1 VITSSDCGAG
11 IGRDP
16 GAGRRGLRFART
28 HQADGTLS
36 PELLTNAGID
46 RPGRTRQQAAA
57 GTGMVRSATALL
69 FLLGG
74 GLLAVSLAAQY
85 SYLLRERHQHW
96 PSLIEALALDLGMLI
111 FSLLALGLARGGRDA
126 RTERVLILACAS
138 GSSLMNYAAADVTS
152 PRSVLAY
159 AMPPIFLAVVADRVI
174 SVVRRH
180 YLGRAGGSAWLTA
193 GHVTMSIGR
202 GGARAALYSL
212 RLAIAPVSTLKGA
225 RAAVLL
231 ATPVP
236 ALEAPVPRMAI
247 EPPGRDDRE
256 PVSGPPDRR
265 RPGGHRD
272 GTKTA
277 RFLELVT
284 AEHGPLAGFD
294 LSKVGAVAKE
304 LAPQAELHEGS
315 ARSALRT
322 AVLAAH
328 AAAAAPATRDGA
340 A

>member
-1 VITSSDCGAG
+1 MTASSDCGAG
-11 IGRDP
+11 PGRDP
-16 GAGRRGLRFART
+16 GSGRRGLRFVRT

-36 PELLTNAGID
+36 SELLTNAGIG
-46 RPGRTRQQAAA
+46 RPGRTRQQAAP
-57 GTGMVRSATALL
+57 GTGLVRSATALL

-111 FSLLALGLARGGRDA
+111 FSLLALGLARGGQDA
-126 RTERVLILACAS
+126 RTERVLILACAG

-159 AMPPIFLAVVADRVI
+159 AMPPVFLAVVADRVI

-193 GHVTMSIGR
+193 GHAALSIGR
-202 GGARAALYSL
+202 SGYGL

-236 ALEAPVPRMAI
+236 ALEAPVLRMAI

-256 PVSGPPDRR
+256 QDAELPGRR

-284 AEHGPLAGFD
+284 AEHGPLAEFD

-304 LAPQAELHEGS
+304 LAPRAELHEGS

-328 AAAAAPATRDGA
+328 DDAAAPAARDGA

>member
-1 VITSSDCGAG
+1 
-11 IGRDP
+11 
-16 GAGRRGLRFART
+16 
-28 HQADGTLS
+28 
-36 PELLTNAGID
+36 
-46 RPGRTRQQAAA
+46 
-57 GTGMVRSATALL
+57 MVGSATALL

-111 FSLLALGLARGGRDA
+111 FSLLALGLARGGQDA
-126 RTERVLILACAS
+126 KTERVLILACAG
-138 GSSLMNYAAADVTS
+138 GSALMNYAAADVTS

-159 AMPPIFLAVVADRVI
+159 AMPPMFLAVVADRVI
-174 SVVRRH
+174 AGVRRH
-180 YLGRAGGSAWLTA
+180 YLGRVDGSAWLPA
-193 GHVTMSIGR
+193 GHVVVSIGS
-202 GGARAALYSL
+202 GGARAALYGL
-212 RLAIAPVSTLKGA
+212 RLVIAPASTLKGA

-236 ALEAPVPRMAI
+236 AIEAPAPRMAI
-247 EPPGRDDRE
+247 EPPSGDDRE
-256 PVSGPPDRR
+256 QDSEPPDRR
-265 RPGGHRD
+265 RLGGHRD

-284 AEHGPLAGFD
+284 AEHGPLAEFD
-294 LSKVGAVAKE
+294 LSKVGAVARA

-315 ARSALRT
+315 ARSALRG
-322 AVLAAH
+322 AVLAAQDSRR
-328 AAAAAPATRDGA
+328 ALDTPGGA